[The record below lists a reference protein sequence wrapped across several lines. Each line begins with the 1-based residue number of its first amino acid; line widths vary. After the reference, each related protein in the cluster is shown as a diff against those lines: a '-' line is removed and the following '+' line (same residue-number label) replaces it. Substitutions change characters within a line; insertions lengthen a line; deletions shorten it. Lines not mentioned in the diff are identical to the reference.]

1 MNTDLIIAIVV
12 GISLVTCIVLVV
24 FILSKYNYL
33 LKKAIIERGAEY
45 ELPKNQYKYL
55 ELGCV
60 VIGLGIGLGFSS
72 IFTFMDISEDAMDLL
87 VWATILIC
95 GGAGLVV
102 AHLIRRKQESEL

>member
-1 MNTDLIIAIVV
+1 MKTDLIIAIVV
-12 GISLVTCIVLVV
+12 ALSLVICIVLVV

-33 LKKAIIERGAEY
+33 LKKAIVERGVEY
-45 ELPKNQYKYL
+45 ELPKNRYRYL

-60 VIGLGIGLGFSS
+60 VIGLGVGLGVSS
-72 IFTFMDISEDAMDLL
+72 IFTFLNLSGDAMDLL

-102 AHLIRRKQESEL
+102 AHLIRRKQEGEL

>member
-1 MNTDLIIAIVV
+1 MNTDQIIAIVV

-45 ELPKNQYKYL
+45 EHPRNPYRYL

-60 VIGLGIGLGFSS
+60 IIGLGIGLGISS
-72 IFTFMDISEDAMDLL
+72 IFTFMDLTGDAMDLL

-95 GGAGLVV
+95 GGAGLVL
-102 AHLIRRKQESEL
+102 AYIIRRKQESEL